1 MSEKKEETVV
11 IWENTSN
18 KPRIR
23 DISDGNLDVVLGK
36 PGGKL
41 YLTEAERARCKR
53 VPDGFVE
60 KKYDPSLDERIK
72 NRGK

>member
-1 MSEKKEETVV
+1 MSDKKEETVV

-18 KPRIR
+18 RFRVR
-23 DISDGNLDVVLGK
+23 DGAPGNVDVILGK

-41 YLTEAERARCKR
+41 YLTEAERRLHTR

-60 KKYDPSLDERIK
+60 KKYDSTLDERIK